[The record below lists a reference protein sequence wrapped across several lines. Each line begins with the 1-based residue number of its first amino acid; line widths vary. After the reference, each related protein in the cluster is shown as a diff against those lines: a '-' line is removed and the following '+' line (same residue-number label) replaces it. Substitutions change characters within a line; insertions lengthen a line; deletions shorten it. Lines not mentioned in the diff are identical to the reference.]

1 MTKITTKVLDA
12 CLKDIQA
19 MYQENR
25 KEFSH
30 YGASM
35 LTGLNYNIE
44 LVKKGYQCDLPLV
57 RAYVFKKC
65 GKGDNNEE

>member
-1 MTKITTKVLDA
+1 MKITTKVLDA
-12 CLKDIQA
+12 CLKDIQE

-30 YGASM
+30 HSASM

-57 RAYVFKKC
+57 RAYVFKTC
-65 GKGDNNEE
+65 GKGDNHA